1 MRHIL
6 NTKEVMHL
14 AMKIVRSVRAR
25 SLKASPFTWRR
36 MMLSTQIFCFTRMLQ
51 YILNR
56 GKVLIKFMEL
66 LPEMKDLLR
75 FSNHVDYY
83 TKLEKHQ

>member
-1 MRHIL
+1 
-6 NTKEVMHL
+6 
-14 AMKIVRSVRAR
+14 
-25 SLKASPFTWRR
+25 